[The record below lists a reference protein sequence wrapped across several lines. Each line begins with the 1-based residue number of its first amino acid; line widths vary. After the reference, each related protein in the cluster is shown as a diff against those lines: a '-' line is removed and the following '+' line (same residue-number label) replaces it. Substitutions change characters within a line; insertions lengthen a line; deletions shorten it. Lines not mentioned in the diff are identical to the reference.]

1 MKQILILVEGQTEE
15 QFVKNILNPYLNS
28 LDVHLIPTIINTK
41 IVKGGS
47 NFKGGIT
54 SYDQVK
60 RDILR
65 LVRSSTTAV
74 TTFIDYYGLPNS
86 FPGSGKGGSS
96 VDKVLAIEK
105 AFFDD
110 IGATNFIPYVQIH
123 EFEALLFSSL
133 SGFEYNFPED
143 IRKLEKVRRIAED
156 FPNPE
161 NINDNPST
169 APSKRLIAIYPQF
182 RKTFHGPLIALENK
196 IEIILEKCPHFSEWV
211 QKLIIV

>member
-1 MKQILILVEGQTEE
+1 MRQILILVEGQTEE
-15 QFVKNILNPYLNS
+15 QFIKNILNPYLNS
-28 LDVHLIPTIINTK
+28 LDVHLTPTIINTK

-86 FPGSGKGGSS
+86 FPGFGKVGSS
-96 VDKVLAIEK
+96 IDKVLAIEK

-110 IGATNFIPYVQIH
+110 IGANNFIPYVQIH

-133 SGFEYNFPED
+133 SGFEYNFPENKLSLKMVSD
-143 IRKLEKVRRIAED
+143 ITESY
-156 FPNPE
+156 PNPE
-161 NINDNPST
+161 DINDNPLT

-182 RKTFHGPLIALENK
+182 RKPFHGPLIALQNE
-196 IEIILEKCPHFSEWV
+196 IEIVLEKCPHFSGWV
-211 QKLIIV
+211 QKLIIA